1 MGESEMAILSTNK
14 QRPVKLAHGNLTTME
29 IPLAGYTNFGAG
41 TVAHTVFKGSLV
53 VCDVSDTD
61 GYFRAV
67 PLTSTTNMTTSDVFG
82 GIAAE
87 RQDVESTDA
96 ADGSVTLTVY
106 RNGLWGFA
114 KGSIAQ
120 TDIGAPAYATDDDTI
135 STTSTNAL
143 WVGYIEEVDATYAW
157 VNIVPAFMKANSA
170 T

>member
-1 MGESEMAILSTNK
+1 MAVLTANK
-14 QRPVKLAHGNLTTME
+14 QRPVKPAHGNLTTAE

-41 TVAHTVFKGSLV
+41 NTGHTVLKGSLV
-53 VCDVSDTD
+53 VSDVSDTD

-67 PLTSTTNMTTSDVFG
+67 PLTSSVAMAAGDVFG

-87 RQDVESTDA
+87 RQDVGSGDA

-114 KGSIAQ
+114 KGSLTQA
-120 TDIGAPAYATDDDTI
+120 DAGAPAYASDDDTI
-135 STTSTNAL
+135 TTTSTSNL
-143 WVGYIEEVDATYAW
+143 WVGYIEEVDATYVW
-157 VNIVPAFMKANSA
+157 VNIEPAVMRANSA

>member
-1 MGESEMAILSTNK
+1 MAVLTGNK
-14 QRPVKLAHGNLTTME
+14 QRPVKLAHGELTTME
-29 IPLAGYTNFGAG
+29 IPLAGYTNFGG
-41 TVAHTVFKGSLV
+41 GSTGHTVFKGALM

-67 PLTSTTNMTTSDVFG
+67 PLSSSVNMATTDIFG

-87 RQDVESTDA
+87 RQDVGASDT

-106 RNGLWGFA
+106 RNGQWGFA

-120 TDIGAPAYATDDDTI
+120 TDIGAAAYASDDDTI
-135 STTSTNAL
+135 STTDTNNL
-143 WVGYIEEVDATYAW
+143 WVGIIEAVDATYVW
-157 VNIVPAFMKANSA
+157 VNIEPAFMRLSSA